1 MEPGETDEDVANVT
15 IEDVSDDIVRQRVD
29 QALAREEAAAE
40 LIEVSFVHDAPDYTI
55 ELYNEGVHVCDLV
68 AEGVF
73 ETRTQV
79 GRCWSMRFAGQT
91 LQEWE
96 IAGAGLLRLNAAVKL
111 PVQRLRRAAAGTTR
125 NWRPADEE
133 LRKQWAGPKW
143 VHKCTR
149 G

>member
-15 IEDVSDDIVRQRVD
+15 IEDVSDGIVRQRVD

-79 GRCWSMRFAGQT
+79 GHCWSMRFAGQT

-111 PVQRLRRAAAGTTR
+111 PVQRLRRAQRATGGPRTR
-125 NWRPADEE
+125 SCASSGLGRSYT
-133 LRKQWAGPKW
+133 
-143 VHKCTR
+143 VR
-149 G
+149 GGR

>member
-1 MEPGETDEDVANVT
+1 M
-15 IEDVSDDIVRQRVD
+15 IVRQRVD

-79 GRCWSMRFAGQT
+79 GRCWSMR

-111 PVQRLRRAAAGTTR
+111 PVQRLRRAPAGTTC

-133 LRKQWAGPKW
+133 LRKQWAGPK
-143 VHKCTR
+143 
-149 G
+149 

>member
-96 IAGAGLLRLNAAVKL
+96 IAGAGLLRLIKNAAVKL

-133 LRKQWAGPKW
+133 LRKQWAGPK
-143 VHKCTR
+143 
-149 G
+149 

>member
-1 MEPGETDEDVANVT
+1 MEPGETDEDVAK
-15 IEDVSDDIVRQRVD
+15 DVSDDIVRLRVD

-79 GRCWSMRFAGQT
+79 GRCWSMR
-91 LQEWE
+91 
-96 IAGAGLLRLNAAVKL
+96 LRGRRCKNGRSPERGCCVKRCGE
-111 PVQRLRRAAAGTTR
+111 VASTAAAAGSGAH
-125 NWRPADEE
+125 NAQ
-133 LRKQWAGPKW
+133 LAGVAQAVGWAKVCGG
-143 VHKCTR
+143 R
-149 G
+149 

>member
-79 GRCWSMRFAGQT
+79 GRCWS
-91 LQEWE
+91 EP
-96 IAGAGLLRLNAAVKL
+96 GLCGLRG
-111 PVQRLRRAAAGTTR
+111 RRCKNGR
-125 NWRPADEE
+125 SPPE
-133 LRKQWAGPKW
+133 
-143 VHKCTR
+143 R
-149 G
+149 GCCG

>member
-73 ETRTQV
+73 ETSRTQV

-96 IAGAGLLRLNAAVKL
+96 IAGAGLLRLNA
-111 PVQRLRRAAAGTTR
+111 P
-125 NWRPADEE
+125 
-133 LRKQWAGPKW
+133 
-143 VHKCTR
+143 
-149 G
+149 

>member
-96 IAGAGLLRLNAAVKL
+96 IAGARLLRLNAEVAST
-111 PVQRLRRAAAGTTR
+111 AAAASSGGPNAQLVAR
-125 NWRPADEE
+125 GRGVA
-133 LRKQWAGPKW
+133 QAVGWAEVSP
-143 VHKCTR
+143 
-149 G
+149 

>member
-1 MEPGETDEDVANVT
+1 M
-15 IEDVSDDIVRQRVD
+15 
-29 QALAREEAAAE
+29 
-40 LIEVSFVHDAPDYTI
+40 HDAPDYTI

-111 PVQRLRRAAAGTTR
+111 SVQRLRQAAAGKTR
-125 NWRPADEE
+125 NWWPADDG

>member
-96 IAGAGLLRLNAAVKL
+96 IAGAGLLRSIKNAAVKL

-133 LRKQWAGPKW
+133 LRKQWAGPK
-143 VHKCTR
+143 
-149 G
+149 

>member
-68 AEGVF
+68 ADLKGSL
-73 ETRTQV
+73 RR
-79 GRCWSMRFAGQT
+79 GLRLG
-91 LQEWE
+91 
-96 IAGAGLLRLNAAVKL
+96 GAGLCGLRG
-111 PVQRLRRAAAGTTR
+111 RRCKNGR
-125 NWRPADEE
+125 SPE
-133 LRKQWAGPKW
+133 
-143 VHKCTR
+143 R
-149 G
+149 GCCD

>member
-73 ETRTQV
+73 ETRTQI
-79 GRCWSMRFAGQT
+79 GRCWSMRFAGQM

-111 PVQRLRRAAAGTTR
+111 PVTAAAAGSGGHNAQLVAR
-125 NWRPADEE
+125 GRGVA
-133 LRKQWAGPKW
+133 QAVGWAEVSP
-143 VHKCTR
+143 
-149 G
+149 

>member
-96 IAGAGLLRLNAAVKL
+96 IAGAGLLRLNA
-111 PVQRLRRAAAGTTR
+111 P
-125 NWRPADEE
+125 
-133 LRKQWAGPKW
+133 
-143 VHKCTR
+143 
-149 G
+149 